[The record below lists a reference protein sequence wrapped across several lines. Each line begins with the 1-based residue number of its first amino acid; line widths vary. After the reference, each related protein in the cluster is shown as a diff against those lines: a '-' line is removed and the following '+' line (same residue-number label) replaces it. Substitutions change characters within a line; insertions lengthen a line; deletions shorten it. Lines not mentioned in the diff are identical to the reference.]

1 MRSTLCTLLVLWCLT
16 PSVAWAQAPHHT
28 PQAPLVANR
37 AVPLEALPELA
48 RDLLSGAL
56 RRGGAE
62 PDTVLPWRY
71 LPLEVGNAW
80 EYETVYNFTNGPVIG
95 HTRIDI
101 PKDTLIGKQ
110 HYLVW
115 NEQLYEEN
123 GELNPDYSIRAP
135 VRYDSVTARV
145 VASYE
150 GDEYIWFFAPCRLD
164 AAFGTSVECFEG
176 DSFEVSGT
184 YDATLDFEPDTTV
197 TAVAVK
203 TFAVELYLNR
213 FAAGFGKALFQEFN
227 ADGYL
232 ALRYARLGGEEF
244 GTALFPVA
252 AAPAAPAPA
261 GRVSLSAWPNPFGAR
276 LSVGFSLAVPGAVS
290 VEVLDVLGRV
300 VLREAIGV
308 LGAGRHE
315 VRLDGSSLVPGLYVV
330 EVVVGT
336 GVVATRKVL
345 RL

>member
-1 MRSTLCTLLVLWCLT
+1 MRLILSVPLVTLMLAALPVQ
-16 PSVAWAQAPHHT
+16 AQAPHHT

-80 EYETVYNFTNGPVIG
+80 EYETWFG
-95 HTRIDI
+95 HARIDI
-101 PKDTLIGKQ
+101 PADTLVGGRR
-110 HYLVW
+110 YVVW
-115 NEQLYEEN
+115 DERAFYPD
-123 GELNPDYSIRAP
+123 GNPYPDNNIYVP
-135 VRYDSVTARV
+135 VRYDTLTATV
-145 VASYE
+145 VAKLFSGGE
-150 GDEYIWFFAPCRLD
+150 RPFSRSPCPLD

-197 TAVAVK
+197 SAVAVK

-261 GRVSLSAWPNPFGAR
+261 ERVSLSAWPNPFGAR

-300 VLREAIGV
+300 VLREGAGV

-315 VRLDGSSLVPGLYVV
+315 VALDGRGLAPGLYVV
-330 EVVVGT
+330 QVHMST
-336 GVVATRKVL
+336 GAVATRKVL
-345 RL
+345 KL